1 MKRSY
6 GFTLVELLL
15 VIVLVS
21 TLAVAAAIVYPKYTA
36 NARVS
41 EAVVGM
47 KAIILSQKIEKMKGQ
62 YYAADSPTIFRS
74 KGIELETRFFVF
86 STNPNGASGFQV
98 IATGTSSF
106 DAPGD
111 TIKFEKIDGQ
121 EGMWS
126 VGESNSMI
134 TLDMISDGV

>member
-1 MKRSY
+1 MKTSY

-15 VIVLVS
+15 VMVLV
-21 TLAVAAAIVYPKYTA
+21 AVLTTIAAIVYPKYTVG
-36 NARVS
+36 ARVS

-47 KAIILSQKIEKMKGQ
+47 KAIILSQKVEKMKGQ
-62 YYAADSPTIFRS
+62 YYSADSPVIFRS
-74 KGIELETRFFVF
+74 KGIELETKYFDF

-98 IATGTSSF
+98 IATGTSAF

-111 TIKFEKIDGQ
+111 TIKFDKTDGQ

-126 VGESNSMI
+126 VGESNRMI
-134 TLDMISDGV
+134 TLDMISNGV